1 MTTKLGRMATYQ
13 DAGSHNP
20 LITELCEIGY
30 SLTRGGSARKSLSR
44 HRLLVVSHQE
54 IDPNYF
60 EHSPLYNWHIV
71 EVNSCMTS
79 NAFLREQTFL
89 ELAY

>member
-1 MTTKLGRMATYQ
+1 MVLQGHMTYKNHDISTTRAPMTTELGRMATYQ
-13 DAGSHNP
+13 DAGSHNL
-20 LITELCEIGY
+20 LITELCKIGY

-60 EHSPLYNWHIV
+60 EHSPL
-71 EVNSCMTS
+71 
-79 NAFLREQTFL
+79 
-89 ELAY
+89 